1 MYYQLSKNLHSQ
13 VEENTNDSFYV
24 VSQNL
29 KLAGGN
35 QFAILIQG
43 QLTAVEVKHEKHEKI
58 ESFYM

>member
-1 MYYQLSKNLHSQ
+1 MYYQLSKNQHSP
-13 VEENTNDSFYV
+13 VEENTNDSFYL

-43 QLTAVEVKHEKHEKI
+43 QLTCTAIEVKHEKHEKD
-58 ESFYM
+58 